1 MSWKRAQ
8 QEAQRWVD
16 GLNLPTKSMQGQSID
31 LNEQAKALRFEAK
44 FKLMVIRAAKRLLQ
58 SRGVR
63 AEIEEQ
69 E

>member
-1 MSWKRAQ
+1 MSWERARK
-8 QEAQRWVD
+8 EAQRWVD
-16 GLNLPTKSMQGQSID
+16 GLNLPTKSLRDQNID
-31 LNEQAKALRFEAK
+31 LNERAKALRFEPK